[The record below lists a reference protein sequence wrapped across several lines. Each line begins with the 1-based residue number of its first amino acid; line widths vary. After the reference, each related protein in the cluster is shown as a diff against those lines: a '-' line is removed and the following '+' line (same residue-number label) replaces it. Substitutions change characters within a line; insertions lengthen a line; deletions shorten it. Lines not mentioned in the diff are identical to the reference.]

1 MNLVN
6 TLFATCALMLGIILW
21 ITVSGE
27 KRVALRLLALG
38 LGVSFLP
45 LGFGAMTELLSKP
58 KPVSLEWLQRSAAE
72 AKVHGSIA
80 RENEA
85 IYVWLQLPDD
95 KRPRSYV
102 LPWSEAA
109 AIEMHKAK
117 SQADAQ
123 GTELMMK
130 VPFNARKKQ
139 QADARFYPAPQPK
152 LPPKQVVADD
162 VMKLPGPE
170 TSD

>member
-1 MNLVN
+1 VNLVN
-6 TLFATCALMLGIILW
+6 TLFAACTLMLGIILW

-27 KRVALRLLALG
+27 KRFALRILALG
-38 LGVSFLP
+38 LGISFLP
-45 LGFGAMTELLSKP
+45 MGFGAMTELLSKP
-58 KPVSLEWLQRSAAE
+58 KPVSLEWLQRSAVE

-95 KRPRSYV
+95 KEPRAYV

-123 GTELMMK
+123 GTQLMMK
-130 VPFNARKKQ
+130 VPFKSRNKQ
-139 QADARFYPAPQPK
+139 QADTQFYPAPQPK
-152 LPPKQVVADD
+152 APPKQIVTDD
-162 VMKLPGPE
+162 VMVLPDLTP
-170 TSD
+170 SD